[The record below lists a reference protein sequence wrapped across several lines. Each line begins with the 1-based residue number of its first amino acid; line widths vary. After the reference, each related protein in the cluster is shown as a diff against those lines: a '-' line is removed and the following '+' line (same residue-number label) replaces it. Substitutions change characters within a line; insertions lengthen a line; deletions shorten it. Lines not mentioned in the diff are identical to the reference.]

1 MHSHVD
7 TIREKRKKDIKRRKL
22 YEQDDVGGISH
33 E

>member
-7 TIREKRKKDIKRRKL
+7 TIRKKDMKRKL
-22 YEQDDVGGISH
+22 YEQDNVGGISH